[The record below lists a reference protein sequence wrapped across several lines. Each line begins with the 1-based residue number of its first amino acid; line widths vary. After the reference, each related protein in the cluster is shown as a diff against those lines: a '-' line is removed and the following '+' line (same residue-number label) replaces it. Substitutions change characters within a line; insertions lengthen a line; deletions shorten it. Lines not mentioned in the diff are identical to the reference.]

1 MNQPNSKHFGTLYY
15 GLVLVFLMT
24 ACSET
29 AEDLPI
35 IAQKWEKTT
44 LSFEGPAT
52 SEQNEENPFLDYRL
66 MVTFQLG
73 DQTMVVP
80 GFYAADGAAAES
92 GADEGNTWQVRFRP
106 DKEGEWTYKAS
117 FRKGKDIAVSD
128 EAEAGE
134 AVSFDGQEGKV
145 KVVQAKEGNEG
156 RIVVGTDHYL
166 HYADSKRIFLKGGAD
181 SPENFLAYRDFDGT
195 ERGEVAEER
204 DGEATAKDGLHA
216 YEPHVKDWKTGDP
229 TWQNGKGKGMIG
241 ALNYLAAKG
250 MNSAYFLSMNIGGD
264 GKDVWPYTGYEERLR
279 FDCSKL
285 DQWEIVFDHM
295 DALGLMLHIVTQE
308 TENERLLD
316 DGDTG
321 LQRKLYYRELI
332 ARFAHHLGV
341 TWNLGEENGPASF
354 SPNGQTVPQQKAMA
368 RYIKTHDPYKNYLV
382 IHTHSQPAERD
393 EIFDHLLGFPYID
406 GMSMQAGD
414 PASSHKE
421 TKNWLAKSA
430 QTEKPWVINVDE
442 IGHHSR
448 GVDPDD
454 RENNNQDS
462 VRAEVLWG
470 NLMAGGGGVE
480 WYFGWRNH
488 NNDLGCEDWRSRDR
502 VWDFT
507 RHALD
512 FFNKHLSV
520 GEMRSMDQLAKGDR
534 SFCMAKE
541 GETYAL
547 YFPFGGT
554 ANLDLTGASGTF
566 TVQWY
571 NPRTGGELQSSK
583 TTTLT
588 AGGVVAI
595 GEAPE
600 DPQSDW
606 AVLIKQAK

>member
-1 MNQPNSKHFGTLYY
+1 MNKSINKRLYSFFY
-15 GLVLVFLMT
+15 GLSLVLLVT
-24 ACSET
+24 ACAET
-29 AEDLPI
+29 VEDLPI
-35 IAQKWEKTT
+35 MAQKWKKTT
-44 LSFEGPAT
+44 LSFEGPST
-52 SEQNEENPFLDYRL
+52 SEANTENPFLDYRL
-66 MVTFQLG
+66 MVTFKQG
-73 DQTMVVP
+73 EKTMVVP
-80 GFYAADGAAAES
+80 GFYAADGTAAES
-92 GADEGNTWQVRFRP
+92 AADAGSTWQVRFRP
-106 DKEGEWTYKAS
+106 DTEGEWTYQAS
-117 FRKGKDIAVSD
+117 FRKGKEIAVSD
-128 EAEAGE
+128 DPEAGE
-134 AVSFDGQEGKV
+134 AVAFDGQEGRIKV
-145 KVVQAKEGNEG
+145 EAAVAGSEG
-156 RIVVGTDHYL
+156 RIVVGDDHYL

-181 SPENFLAYRDFDGT
+181 SPENFLAFRDFDGT
-195 ERGEVAEER
+195 ERGELAEDRE
-204 DGEATAKDGLHA
+204 GEATAKDGLHK
-216 YEPHVKDWKTGDP
+216 YEPHVKDWKAGDP
-229 TWQNGKGKGMIG
+229 TWQDGKGKGMIG
-241 ALNYLAAKG
+241 ALNYLAGKG
-250 MNSAYFLSMNIGGD
+250 MNSTYFLTMNIGGD

-295 DALGLMLHIVTQE
+295 DQLGLMLHIVTQE

-354 SPNGQTVPQQKAMA
+354 SPDGQTIPQQKAMA
-368 RYIKTHDPYKNYLV
+368 TYIKTHDPYKNYLV
-382 IHTHSQPAERD
+382 IHTHSQPEQRD
-393 EIFDHLLGFPYID
+393 EIFDHLLGFPYLD
-406 GMSMQAGD
+406 GMSTQVGD
-414 PASSHKE
+414 PATSHEE
-421 TKNWLAKSA
+421 TKNWRAKSA
-430 QTEKPWVINVDE
+430 QAKKPWVINIDE

-512 FFNKHLSV
+512 FFNNHLSV
-520 GEMRSMDQLAKGDR
+520 GEMRSMDQLATGDR

-541 GETYAL
+541 GELYAL

-554 ANLDLTGASGTF
+554 ANLDLTAASGTF
-566 TVQWY
+566 SVQWY
-571 NPRTGGELQSSK
+571 NPRSGGALQSAKTTTVTGGEI
-583 TTTLT
+583 
-588 AGGVVAI
+588 VAI

-600 DPQSDW
+600 DPQLDW
-606 AVLIKQAK
+606 AVLIKQSK